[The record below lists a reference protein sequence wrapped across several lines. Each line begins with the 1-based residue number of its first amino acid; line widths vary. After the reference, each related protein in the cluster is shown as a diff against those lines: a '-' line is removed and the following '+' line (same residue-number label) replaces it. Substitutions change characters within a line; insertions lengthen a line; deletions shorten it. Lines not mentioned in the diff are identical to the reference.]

1 MPAPPTDVSATSH
14 SGGGGRGRRAGDSS
28 GHAGANGRWPPRPPP
43 DALPS
48 PVAHGLRPPAAAPT
62 GSGSGAV
69 VGPPVNV
76 GQPSVSLP
84 PAVTGLAPP
93 ERAEAGPP
101 WGAPSA
107 AHPPPFGNPYP
118 PPLPPG
124 MPPGQRRVTGV
135 MTLADIEAGL
145 KEMSARPPEAPSPG
159 ASSSPAPANLW
170 FSERRASL
178 MGARA
183 STSAAAVVTATG
195 AYTDAFPSLSA
206 AMRVVPAGNITM
218 ETEAAEPQAR
228 GHRRVMKPHEV
239 ELIRYLHERSMRA
252 SGDATYQVVESF
264 YATALRASIGETAAP
279 TGVRHLE
286 HRPAD
291 APRTDAAAA
300 HPMSSRRRAA
310 PDAKSLATA
319 LGAVPK
325 WTPRAPRRILDVNQ
339 SVAERGPA
347 TDIESGS
354 PSGSISP
361 SPSMAPLRE
370 DARIEVRARIEAAYD
385 AWHHWRALQTEK
397 DEPAARQQLVGL
409 LGLAEE
415 SDAGQLVSAARTN
428 QAFHSVCTVLKGRK
442 LVGRVLPHL
451 SASERYRALQLL
463 FGKLAVHTS
472 AEADP
477 TVDATAALPFWQA
490 LEHGVQEVDQA
501 PALTRLLEA
510 FVREHQRSRV
520 AFRVALSSEQ
530 GARLLH
536 AWFLRAFRMYCGP
549 ADMVNSSTELDP
561 AASSAITS
569 FSQLLMRH
577 LGDVFDI
584 AGPPAAHEVWA
595 LLALLD
601 SLLPPREQA
610 TLHGQLRDLI
620 HEGRVPQ
627 PGAQPET
634 TPAW

>member
-1 MPAPPTDVSATSH
+1 
-14 SGGGGRGRRAGDSS
+14 
-28 GHAGANGRWPPRPPP
+28 
-43 DALPS
+43 
-48 PVAHGLRPPAAAPT
+48 
-62 GSGSGAV
+62 
-69 VGPPVNV
+69 
-76 GQPSVSLP
+76 
-84 PAVTGLAPP
+84 
-93 ERAEAGPP
+93 
-101 WGAPSA
+101 
-107 AHPPPFGNPYP
+107 
-118 PPLPPG
+118 

-145 KEMSARPPEAPSPG
+145 KDTSVRPPEAPSPA
-159 ASSSPAPANLW
+159 ASSSPPAPANLW
-170 FSERRASL
+170 FSERRAAL
-178 MGARA
+178 MGTRTAT
-183 STSAAAVVTATG
+183 STTAVAAAAD

-206 AMRVVPAGNITM
+206 AMRGVPAHSM
-218 ETEAAEPQAR
+218 STEIEVVEPQAR
-228 GHRRVMKPHEV
+228 GHRHAMKPHEV

-264 YATALRASIGETAAP
+264 YATALRASMGMGAGETAAP
-279 TGVRHLE
+279 AGVGYLE

-291 APRTDAAAA
+291 APRTDTAAA
-300 HPMSSRRRAA
+300 HPTSSRRRAA

-347 TDIESGS
+347 TDIEGASSSGS
-354 PSGSISP
+354 VSP

-397 DEPAARQQLVGL
+397 GEPAAREQLVGL

-415 SDAGQLVSAARTN
+415 SDAGQLVSAPRIN
-428 QAFHSVCTVLKGRK
+428 QAFHSVCAVLKGRK

-451 SASERYRALQLL
+451 SAPERYRALQLL

-477 TVDATAALPFWQA
+477 TVDATAALSFWQA
-490 LEHGVQEVDQA
+490 LEQGVQEVDQA

-520 AFRVALSSEQ
+520 AFRVALSSGQ

-549 ADMVNSSTELDP
+549 AEIANPSAELDP

-569 FSQLLMRH
+569 FSQLLSRH

-584 AGPPAAHEVWA
+584 AGPHAAHEIWA